1 MSRLL
6 TTVIGLHLLACTA
19 HAQWMYPAGYGGY
32 GMSRWGSDPAAGYM
46 AGLGSFARSQGV
58 YRLDKAR
65 ADSINADTMIKW
77 NKALRARQ
85 AALCEEQRRKAIK
98 QEAEAEARVK
108 QMNLRDG
115 TTLNNLLYQILDT
128 DPAVVRTARVKAPI
142 SGSAIREIPFE
153 WDSEAITICI
163 DQMTATDSLPGP
175 LSNPRFV
182 DNRNAL
188 RATVEQAINEDAK
201 GSVSSATS
209 KRLSE
214 VVASFR
220 TKFLNTSA
228 DYVSGYQDA
237 LDYFTTLASL
247 TRLLND
253 PMMKAFL
260 EKLDDGEERTV
271 GEPVAF
277 IELS

>member
-1 MSRLL
+1 M
-6 TTVIGLHLLACTA
+6 GLRSDHHLHRPDDSNGLAT
-19 HAQWMYPAGYGGY
+19 WP
-32 GMSRWGSDPAAGYM
+32 
-46 AGLGSFARSQGV
+46 
-58 YRLDKAR
+58 
-65 ADSINADTMIKW
+65 T
-77 NKALRARQ
+77 
-85 AALCEEQRRKAIK
+85 
-98 QEAEAEARVK
+98 
-108 QMNLRDG
+108 
-115 TTLNNLLYQILDT
+115 
-128 DPAVVRTARVKAPI
+128 
-142 SGSAIREIPFE
+142 FE
-153 WDSEAITICI
+153 S
-163 DQMTATDSLPGP
+163 
-175 LSNPRFV
+175 RFV

-209 KRLSE
+209 KRSSE

-271 GEPVAF
+271 GELVAF
-277 IELS
+277 MRLHNLRFGPATSDRQIEIYTRLVAILSAIREESKATVAASIPDRTGESLRSAAKDAFKGMSWDQLERIAWAVAARPRARTGTAQVLPAHVFEKIGRGGF